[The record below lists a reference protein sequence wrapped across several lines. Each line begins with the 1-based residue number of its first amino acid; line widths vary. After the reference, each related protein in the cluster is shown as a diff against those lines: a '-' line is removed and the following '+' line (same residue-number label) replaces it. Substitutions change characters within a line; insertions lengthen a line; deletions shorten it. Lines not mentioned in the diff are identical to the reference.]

1 MAAPAGMPRRW
12 TIADSIETY
21 NIRNWGS
28 PFFSINPLGH
38 AVCHP
43 AGPDAAHID
52 LKELVDEVR
61 RRGIAPPLLLRFPE
75 ILRGRIVELNEAF
88 RRAIGEYG
96 YKGIYKGVYPIKVNQ
111 DRYVVERILEYGRPY
126 HYGLEAG
133 SKPELLA
140 VMAML
145 DDEDALI
152 VCNGYKDEEYIE
164 TALLAS
170 KLGRTVILVVEKL
183 SELKLIEEVSKK
195 TGIRPRLG
203 MRAKLSSRG
212 AGRWEASGG
221 DRSKF
226 GLSSR
231 ELVDAIRFLKEKDLL
246 DTFQLI
252 HFHLGS
258 QISAIRS
265 LKQAMREAGRFFV
278 ETYKLGAPLQYI
290 DVGGGLG
297 VDYDGSQTNFQSSMN
312 YTMQE
317 YANDIVFATME
328 MCDEAGVP
336 HPTIVSES
344 GRAIVAHHA
353 VLVVDILGVSEFSTG
368 KPPESLPEKLPNV
381 VKNLMDTFRDVSRK
395 NVLEAYHD
403 AIEYK
408 DECLTLFS
416 LGHLSLEERVLAE
429 EYFWSICQKILRF
442 VREMAE
448 VPEELEGIEKA
459 LSDTY
464 FCNFSMFQSLPD
476 AWAIDQLFP
485 ILPIHRLHEEP
496 TRRAVLADITC
507 DSDGKIDHFIDRRD
521 VKAVL
526 ELHPLTGEDYYLGVF
541 LTGAYQEILGDL
553 HNLFGDNNT
562 IHVHTISSGPPAPQG
577 SFGAPGNGNGNGHGN
592 VHAASSTDA
601 SGPLPVA
608 APIEPLHGYQ
618 IEHVLPGD
626 TVTDVLKYVSYSKDD
641 LVARVRR
648 AGEVALRAKRMTLEE
663 TRQLLRI
670 YEEGLAGYTYLER
683 D

>member
-1 MAAPAGMPRRW
+1 MPRRW

-21 NIRNWGS
+21 SVRNWGS
-28 PFFSINPLGH
+28 AYFSINAAGNV
-38 AVCHP
+38 AVHP
-43 AGPDAAHID
+43 SGPEAAQID
-52 LKELVDEVR
+52 FKELVDEVR
-61 RRGIAPPLLLRFPE
+61 QRGIAPPLLVRFPE

-88 RRAIGEYG
+88 RRAISEYG

-145 DDEDALI
+145 DDEEALI
-152 VCNGYKDEEYIE
+152 ICNGYKDEEYIE

-183 SELKLIEEVSKK
+183 SELALIHQVAQK
-195 TGIRPRLG
+195 TGVRPRLG

-231 ELVDAIRFLKEKDLL
+231 ELLEAVRFLKDHNLL
-246 DTFQLI
+246 ETCELL

-265 LKQAMREAGRFFV
+265 LKAAMREAGRFFV
-278 ETYKLGAPLQYI
+278 ELYQAGVPLRYL

-297 VDYDGSQTNFQSSMN
+297 VDYDGSQTNFSSSMN
-312 YTMQE
+312 YTLQE
-317 YANDIVFATME
+317 YANDIVYTTME
-328 MCDEAGVP
+328 LCDAADVP
-336 HPTIVSES
+336 HPTLVTES
-344 GRAIVAHHA
+344 GRAVVAHHA
-353 VLVVDILGVSEFSTG
+353 VLVVDILGVSEFDVG
-368 KPPESLPEKLPNV
+368 KLPEQLPEDAGQV
-381 VKNLMDTFRDVSRK
+381 VRNLHDTHRDVSRK
-395 NVLEAYHD
+395 NYLEAYHD
-403 AIEYK
+403 ALEYK
-408 DECLTLFS
+408 EECLTLFT
-416 LGHLSLEERVLAE
+416 LGHLSLDQRVLAE
-429 EYFWSICQKILRF
+429 EIFWGICQKILRI
-442 VREMAE
+442 VRELDH
-448 VPEELEGIEKA
+448 VPEELEGLEKA

-476 AWAIDQLFP
+476 SWAIDQLFP
-485 ILPIHRLHEEP
+485 IMPIHRLAEEP

-521 VKAVL
+521 VKHVL
-526 ELHPLTGEDYYLGVF
+526 ELHPLTGEDYYIAMF

-553 HNLFGDNNT
+553 HNLFGDTNT
-562 IHVHTISSGPPAPQG
+562 IHVLTA
-577 SFGAPGNGNGNGHGN
+577 
-592 VHAASSTDA
+592 TDGV
-601 SGPLPVA
+601 S
-608 APIEPLHGYQ
+608 HSYH
-618 IEHVLPGD
+618 IEHVLGGD
-626 TVTDVLKYVSYSKDD
+626 TVTDVLRYVSYVKED
-641 LVARVRR
+641 LVARLRR
-648 AGEVALRAKRMTLEE
+648 AVEVALRARRMTLEE
-663 TRQLLRI
+663 SRAVLRL
-670 YEEGLAGYTYLER
+670 YEEGLTGYTYLER

>member
-1 MAAPAGMPRRW
+1 MPIVAGMPRRW
-12 TIADSIETY
+12 TITDSTETY
-21 NIRNWGS
+21 SVRNWGGS
-28 PFFSINPLGH
+28 YFSINAAGSV
-38 AVCHP
+38 AVHP
-43 AGPDAAHID
+43 AGPESAQID
-52 LKELVDEVR
+52 FKELVDEVR
-61 RRGIAPPLLLRFPE
+61 QRGIAPPLLVRFPE

-145 DDEDALI
+145 EDEEALI
-152 VCNGYKDEEYIE
+152 ICNGYKDEEYIE

-170 KLGRTVILVVEKL
+170 KLGRTVIMVVEKL
-183 SELKLIEEVSKK
+183 SELSLIHQVAQRV
-195 TGIRPRLG
+195 GIRPRLG

-231 ELVDAIRFLKEKDLL
+231 ELLEAVRFLKDNNLL
-246 DTFQLI
+246 ETCELL

-265 LKQAMREAGRFFV
+265 LKAAMREAGRFFV
-278 ETYKLGAPLQYI
+278 ELYKQGAPLRYL

-297 VDYDGSQTNFQSSMN
+297 VDYDGSQTNFSSSMN
-312 YTMQE
+312 YTLQE
-317 YANDIVFATME
+317 YANDIVYTTIE
-328 MCDEAGVP
+328 LCDAAGVP
-336 HPTIVSES
+336 HPTLVSES
-344 GRAIVAHHA
+344 GRAVVAHHA
-353 VLVVDILGVSEFSTG
+353 VLVVDILGVSEFDVG
-368 KPPESLPEKLPNV
+368 KLPDPLPDDASHV
-381 VKNLMDTFRDVSRK
+381 VRNLHDTYRDVSRK
-395 NVLEAYHD
+395 NYLEAYHD

-408 DECLTLFS
+408 EECLTLFT
-416 LGHLSLEERVLAE
+416 LGHLSLDQRVLAE
-429 EYFWSICQKILRF
+429 EIFWGICQKILRI
-442 VREMAE
+442 VRELDH
-448 VPEELEGIEKA
+448 VPEELEGLEKA

-476 AWAIDQLFP
+476 SWAIDQLFP
-485 ILPIHRLHEEP
+485 IMPIHRLAEEP

-521 VKAVL
+521 VKHVL
-526 ELHPLTGEDYYLGVF
+526 ELHPLTGEDYYIAMF

-553 HNLFGDNNT
+553 HNLFGDTNT
-562 IHVHTISSGPPAPQG
+562 IHVLTA
-577 SFGAPGNGNGNGHGN
+577 
-592 VHAASSTDA
+592 TDGV
-601 SGPLPVA
+601 S
-608 APIEPLHGYQ
+608 HSYH
-618 IEHVLPGD
+618 IEHVLGGD
-626 TVTDVLKYVSYSKDD
+626 TVTDVLRYVSYVKED
-641 LVARVRR
+641 LVARLRR
-648 AGEVALRAKRMTLEE
+648 AVEVALRARRMTLEE
-663 TRQLLRI
+663 SRAMLRL

-683 D
+683 E